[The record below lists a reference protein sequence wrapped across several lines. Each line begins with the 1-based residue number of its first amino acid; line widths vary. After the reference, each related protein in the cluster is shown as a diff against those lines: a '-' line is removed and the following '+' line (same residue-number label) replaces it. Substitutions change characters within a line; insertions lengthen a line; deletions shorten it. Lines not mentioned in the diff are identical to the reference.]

1 MDSDHY
7 LSRFAG
13 SDEKPFPNDVQ
24 NVVMSYLSL
33 RDLKALREVDAL
45 GEAIRD
51 HLRSRVARMLAS
63 FGLDGSSTLKVMKT
77 SNTVISGSAALEI
90 VVPGACKPNDLNLYC
105 PRGKS
110 SEMIVHLLRNHYILV
125 GETPSA
131 HEVAEGCTNHHYPA
145 RNGVRQ
151 LFRFSHTTHPFTLTL
166 VESISESPLLP
177 ILFFHSTYVMN
188 YCSSTEVACLYP
200 EMTHDAKGLHN
211 RSEAFDFLHKRETL
225 RRWDDCGIDLV
236 WNCELWHSEHYSKR
250 ASRRHPGEC
259 QRVVRSIHDD
269 TTLRIGY
276 DRGSSIPSNES
287 RVEWRLG
294 FFDLKARGV
303 EHHDTQVLTFGSGP
317 PRRYTNNKR
326 SHRCLDWDTFWEF
339 TNMNTKVVQGA
350 RAGSFP

>member
-145 RNGVRQ
+145 RNDD
-151 LFRFSHTTHPFTLTL
+151 
-166 VESISESPLLP
+166 
-177 ILFFHSTYVMN
+177 
-188 YCSSTEVACLYP
+188 
-200 EMTHDAKGLHN
+200 HDAKGLHN

-269 TTLRIGY
+269 TTLRIRY